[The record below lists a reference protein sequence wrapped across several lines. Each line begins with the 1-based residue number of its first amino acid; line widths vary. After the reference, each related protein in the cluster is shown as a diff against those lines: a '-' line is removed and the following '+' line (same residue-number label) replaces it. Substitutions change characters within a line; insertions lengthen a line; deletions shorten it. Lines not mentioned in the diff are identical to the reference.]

1 MDQLVTITLFG
12 QSYTFRAERET
23 SAAKA
28 VAGRVAQEVARVEQ
42 QMAGKPSELS
52 RLTIM
57 ILAALNLANDHFEMK
72 TRQADAIEG
81 LVRRSQGLIQIL
93 DGALNRCG
101 QLSTA
106 VSRRPQ

>member
-12 QSYTFRAERET
+12 QSYTFRAEREA

-28 VAGRVAQEVARVEQ
+28 VAGRVAQEVSRVEL

-57 ILAALNLANDHFEMK
+57 ILTALNIANDHFELK
-72 TRQADAIEG
+72 ARQADAIEG

-101 QLSTA
+101 HLSST
-106 VSRRPQ
+106 VQRPQ

>member
-23 SAAKA
+23 SAAKV
-28 VAGRVAQEVARVEQ
+28 VAGHVAKEVARVEQ

-72 TRQADAIEG
+72 TRQAEAIEG
-81 LVRRSQGLIQIL
+81 LVRRSQGVIQAL

-101 QLSTA
+101 QLST
-106 VSRRPQ
+106 VISRSPQ

>member
-12 QSYTFRAERET
+12 QSYTFRADRDA

-28 VAGRVAQEVARVEQ
+28 VAGQVAQEVARVEQ
-42 QMAGKPSELS
+42 QLAGRTSELS

-57 ILAALNLANDHFEMK
+57 ILAALNLANDHFEQKM
-72 TRQADAIEG
+72 RHADAIEG
-81 LVRRSQGLIQIL
+81 LVRRSQGLIKAL

-101 QLSTA
+101 HLTA
-106 VSRRPQ
+106 VSAGCEP